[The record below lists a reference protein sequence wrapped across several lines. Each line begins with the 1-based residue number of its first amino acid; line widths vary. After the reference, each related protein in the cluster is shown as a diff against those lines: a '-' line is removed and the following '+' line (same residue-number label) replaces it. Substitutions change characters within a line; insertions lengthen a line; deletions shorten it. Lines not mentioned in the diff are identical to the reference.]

1 MKQVSRI
8 PSIAFLL
15 LGALCILF
23 PAHVAGVLPF
33 LLGGI
38 MLIAGVMHGGAYLR
52 NKRFLEGESQGLG
65 PDVVLVVMG
74 VAFLCAGSEA
84 IGLMGV
90 VWGIIG
96 LRKVS
101 ETIDQVLRQMYQH
114 QPAIL
119 LIVEA
124 VIRIILALALL
135 FAPFEKFVPHIVL
148 LGLELILTNVKL
160 PQEEHGK

>member
-1 MKQVSRI
+1 
-8 PSIAFLL
+8 
-15 LGALCILF
+15 
-23 PAHVAGVLPF
+23 
-33 LLGGI
+33 

-96 LRKVS
+96 LRKAS

-135 FAPFEKFVPHIVL
+135 FAPFEKFAPHIVL
-148 LGLELILTNVKL
+148 LGLELILANVKL
-160 PQEEHGK
+160 PQEEHEK

>member
-15 LGALCILF
+15 LGVLCILF
-23 PAHVAGVLPF
+23 PVHIAGVLPF

-38 MLIAGVMHGGAYLR
+38 MLVAGVMHGGAYLR
-52 NKRFLEGESQGLG
+52 NQRFLEGESQGLG

-96 LRKVS
+96 LRKAS
-101 ETIDQVLRQMYQH
+101 GTIDQVLRRMYQH
-114 QPAIL
+114 QPAVL

-124 VIRIILALALL
+124 VIRIILALL

>member
-1 MKQVSRI
+1 
-8 PSIAFLL
+8 
-15 LGALCILF
+15 
-23 PAHVAGVLPF
+23 
-33 LLGGI
+33 

-96 LRKVS
+96 LRKAS
-101 ETIDQVLRQMYQH
+101 GTIDQVLRQMYQH

-124 VIRIILALALL
+124 VIRIILALALYL
-135 FAPFEKFVPHIVL
+135 LRLKNLRHISYY
-148 LGLELILTNVKL
+148 
-160 PQEEHGK
+160 

>member
-15 LGALCILF
+15 LGVLCILF
-23 PAHVAGVLPF
+23 PVHIAGVLPF

-38 MLIAGVMHGGAYLR
+38 MLVAGVMHGGAYLR
-52 NKRFLEGESQGLG
+52 NQRFLEGESQGLG

-90 VWGIIG
+90 VWGTVTG
-96 LRKVS
+96 RR
-101 ETIDQVLRQMYQH
+101 TGF
-114 QPAIL
+114 PASRGVPALNATWTQSRTRHCWSIKNYGTACMPVCSATSL
-119 LIVEA
+119 LS
-124 VIRIILALALL
+124 
-135 FAPFEKFVPHIVL
+135 PK
-148 LGLELILTNVKL
+148 T
-160 PQEEHGK
+160 GKA

>member
-15 LGALCILF
+15 LGVLCILF
-23 PAHVAGVLPF
+23 PVHVAGVLPF

-38 MLIAGVMHGGAYLR
+38 MLVAGVMHGGAYLR
-52 NKRFLEGESQGLG
+52 NQRFLEGESQGLG

-96 LRKVS
+96 LRKAS
-101 ETIDQVLRQMYQH
+101 GTIDQVLRRMYQH
-114 QPAIL
+114 QPAVL

-124 VIRIILALALL
+124 VIRIILALL

>member
-15 LGALCILF
+15 LGVLCILF
-23 PAHVAGVLPF
+23 PVHIAGVLPF

-38 MLIAGVMHGGAYLR
+38 MLVAYLR
-52 NKRFLEGESQGLG
+52 NQRFLEGESQGLG

-96 LRKVS
+96 LRKAS
-101 ETIDQVLRQMYQH
+101 GTIDQVLRRMYQH
-114 QPAIL
+114 QPAVL

>member
-15 LGALCILF
+15 LGVLCILF
-23 PAHVAGVLPF
+23 PVHIAGVLPF

-38 MLIAGVMHGGAYLR
+38 MLVAGVMHGGAYLR
-52 NKRFLEGESQGLG
+52 NQRFLEGESQGLG

-96 LRKVS
+96 LRKAS
-101 ETIDQVLRQMYQH
+101 GTIDQVLRRMYQH
-114 QPAIL
+114 QPAVF